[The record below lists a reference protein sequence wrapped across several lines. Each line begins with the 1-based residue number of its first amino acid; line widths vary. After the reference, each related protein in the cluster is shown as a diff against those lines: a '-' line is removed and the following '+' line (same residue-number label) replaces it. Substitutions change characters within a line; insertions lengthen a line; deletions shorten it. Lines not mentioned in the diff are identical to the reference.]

1 MVADLQKR
9 QPKQLAEGA
18 NRAAIFNPFS
28 AYGAGT
34 KRQCRAFRSIQIQ
47 GNSEEP
53 KVMFITP
60 WREPPGTGRL
70 YDGATQFQDQWLY
83 SLDKDRLDFEVKML
97 DTYKRAEPKP

>member
-1 MVADLQKR
+1 MKRLFLIVFFPLIALAQKDNVVR
-9 QPKQLAEGA
+9 LEG
-18 NRAAIFNPFS
+18 
-28 AYGAGT
+28 
-34 KRQCRAFRSIQIQ
+34 IQIQ

-53 KVMFITP
+53 KVIFITP

>member
-1 MVADLQKR
+1 
-9 QPKQLAEGA
+9 
-18 NRAAIFNPFS
+18 
-28 AYGAGT
+28 
-34 KRQCRAFRSIQIQ
+34 
-47 GNSEEP
+47 
-53 KVMFITP
+53 MFITP

>member
-1 MVADLQKR
+1 MRLLFLILFFPLMALAQKDNVVR
-9 QPKQLAEGA
+9 LEG
-18 NRAAIFNPFS
+18 
-28 AYGAGT
+28 
-34 KRQCRAFRSIQIQ
+34 IQIQ

>member
-1 MVADLQKR
+1 VRL
-9 QPKQLAEGA
+9 EG
-18 NRAAIFNPFS
+18 
-28 AYGAGT
+28 
-34 KRQCRAFRSIQIQ
+34 IQIQ

-53 KVMFITP
+53 KVIFITP